1 MTASSELETFG
12 RRLGETQGFRGSEPV
27 DWVRYGAAARRALGR
42 GVGVPL
48 VAAFLRSEAESNA
61 TDHATARFERWN
73 PSPHAR
79 QIFSLAWTA
88 RCAYAITWRV
98 TVLLAVTLVLRRG
111 FVPTGLQLL
120 VGAAVVLVP
129 GVWPPWRRMWRW
141 LALSLLLAYGLSFTR
156 LFPAALALA
165 IALSFPAGILSARRW
180 RLGLSHERWRAR
192 SLLLHYR
199 MAHWGR
205 K

>member
-12 RRLGETQGFRGSEPV
+12 RRLGETRGFHGSEAV
-27 DWVRYGAAARRALGR
+27 DWVAYGAAARRALGR
-42 GVGVPL
+42 GIGVPL
-48 VAAFLRSEAESNA
+48 LAAFLRSDAESNA
-61 TDHATARFERWN
+61 TDRSTATSDLWN
-73 PSPHAR
+73 PPLHAR
-79 QIFSLAWTA
+79 QIFSLAWMT
-88 RCAYAITWRV
+88 RCAYATTWRV
-98 TVLLAVTLVLRRG
+98 TVLLAVTFTLARG
-111 FVPTGLQLL
+111 FIPTGLQVL
-120 VGAAVVLVP
+120 VGAALVLVP